1 MGEFLQNNVLFLLV
15 ISACYGKSVN
25 CVKGSETRQF
35 FEQFFKSYCALLI
48 SNLELSSKN
57 HVSFVRVPTHQFKSC
72 TKSI

>member
-35 FEQFFKSYCALLI
+35 FE
-48 SNLELSSKN
+48 
-57 HVSFVRVPTHQFKSC
+57 
-72 TKSI
+72 

>member
-15 ISACYGKSVN
+15 ILACYGKSVY

-35 FEQFFKSYCALLI
+35 FEHFFKNYSDPLI

-57 HVSFVRVPTHQFKSC
+57 HVSFVRVPTHHVSH
-72 TKSI
+72 